1 MDMELYPYMEQYP
14 YMELYPNMELNATH
28 HLARE
33 TLRLVTFSE
42 WLVANLHDW
51 ANAWEALNCNSLL
64 ARTLHCKVNP
74 MFSGEK
80 QQILNFLSLTRL
92 FSTVHSVPKHSVVVP
107 SRISVLSLTRKLIS
121 SFFALIHSS
130 LCTAPAYPSPLPI
143 VFWHP
148 WPYPLIQTSKRISQ
162 KLNDP

>member
-1 MDMELYPYMEQYP
+1 MEISIYGIECHITPSDQGNFKTGDLLWMTSGQF
-14 YMELYPNMELNATH
+14 
-28 HLARE
+28 ARLSKCMQWE
-33 TLRLVTFSE
+33 G
-42 WLVANLHDW
+42 
-51 ANAWEALNCNSLL
+51 EALNCNSLL

-92 FSTVHSVPKHSVVVP
+92 FSTVQSVPKHSAVVP